1 MASNEELRAMG
12 IINNNSNNNNNNKSN
27 TRTNNVA
34 SVIKGLAIVVA
45 IIGVLGGFV
54 AIDKTDFAIPLI
66 IASVISAVF
75 VYALGEIIQL
85 LEDIKNK

>member
-12 IINNNSNNNNNNKSN
+12 IVNNNSNNNNNKSN

-34 SVIKGLAIVVA
+34 SVIKELAIVVA

-54 AIDKTDFAIPLI
+54 AIEKTDFAIPLI
-66 IASVISAVF
+66 VASIISAVF
-75 VYALGEIIQL
+75 IYALGEIIQL

>member
-12 IINNNSNNNNNNKSN
+12 IINNNSNNNSNKSN

-34 SVIKGLAIVVA
+34 SVIKGLAIVVV

-66 IASVISAVF
+66 VASIISAVF